1 MTAAGHP
8 AARHVPDAAAA
19 RATLNAETRTGDVVV
34 VMGAG
39 PINALAYD
47 LAGDLAGRPPAPPT

>member
-1 MTAAGHP
+1 
-8 AARHVPDAAAA
+8 
-19 RATLNAETRTGDVVV
+19 VVV

-47 LAGDLAGRPPAPPT
+47 LAGDLAARAPAPQGAST